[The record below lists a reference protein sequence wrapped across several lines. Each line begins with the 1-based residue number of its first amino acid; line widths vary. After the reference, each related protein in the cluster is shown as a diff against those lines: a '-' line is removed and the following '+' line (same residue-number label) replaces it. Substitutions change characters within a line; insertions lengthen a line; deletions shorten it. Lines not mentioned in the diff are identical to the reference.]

1 MATYE
6 TVRKQERAENDRD
19 KASCPAKLKEG

>member
-1 MATYE
+1 MATHE